1 MDVWEGGDKTGEPR
15 GPGPARAMESL
26 SSQEFPGAGRP
37 PEEGQPA
44 AGSRCWV
51 VARQLLAAV
60 LLLGLSLGSP
70 VLLVYL
76 LRSCGPGACD
86 SPACR
91 ALLARAL
98 ASRNASASAAPC
110 ADFFSFACGEARGS
124 RDPFQAL
131 AEENKRRLRGILET
145 LGSQQPGSGEEQ
157 AFRFYS
163 SCMDTDAIEAAGAGP
178 LRQVIEELGG
188 WRISGNWTS
197 LDFNRTLRL
206 LMSQYDHFPFFKAY
220 LGPHPTPPHEPV
232 IQIDQPEFDVPFKQ
246 EQEQKIYAQ
255 NMREYLAYLNRLGTL
270 LGGDP
275 DEVQEHASMSISIAS
290 QLVQFLR
297 PLAQRRA
304 QGKPFQVVT
313 IDQLQELA
321 PAIDWLSCLQAT
333 FTPMSLSSSQLV
345 VVHDLDFLKHMSR
358 LVEDQLQNH
367 RDFLQSHMIFSLVGT
382 LSPAL
387 DSQFQKARRELSGKL
402 RELTE
407 QPPLPAHQQ
416 WLKCVEETG
425 TFFEPTL
432 EPLFVRE
439 VFSPGTRSAAM
450 ELFTA
455 IKDALV
461 ARLRRLPWMDE
472 ETRKKAQDRVTQLQV
487 KMGPPEQ
494 APEPALVG
502 QEYND
507 IHLGPSFLQSFL
519 SGVRARRARI
529 ARGFLQPFPRHRW
542 QVSPWGL
549 SAHYS
554 VSDHV
559 LVFPAGLLQPPFFH
573 PGYPRAVNFG
583 AAGSIMARELLHI
596 FSQLLLPGGCP
607 ACDTHA
613 LQEALLCLEG
623 HYAAF
628 PPPGRAPFNGSHTFL
643 EDAADVGAL
652 AIALQVAHTPGARI
666 SFDRPSCK
674 RSCPS
679 PPHRTGD
686 NAGIPLAPQRPL
698 LSRIF
703 LGLLTSTSFLARA
716 SVLVQHWETGLRTG
730 LGCQT
735 SKWPRA
741 WRLRGPLRHAAHP
754 GVQQEA
760 VMAPWGGHAAQ
771 PGPQPP
777 AALLPELRP
786 GDV

>member
-1 MDVWEGGDKTGEPR
+1 
-15 GPGPARAMESL
+15 
-26 SSQEFPGAGRP
+26 
-37 PEEGQPA
+37 
-44 AGSRCWV
+44 
-51 VARQLLAAV
+51 
-60 LLLGLSLGSP
+60 
-70 VLLVYL
+70 
-76 LRSCGPGACD
+76 
-86 SPACR
+86 
-91 ALLARAL
+91 
-98 ASRNASASAAPC
+98 
-110 ADFFSFACGEARGS
+110 
-124 RDPFQAL
+124 
-131 AEENKRRLRGILET
+131 
-145 LGSQQPGSGEEQ
+145 
-157 AFRFYS
+157 
-163 SCMDTDAIEAAGAGP
+163 
-178 LRQVIEELGG
+178 
-188 WRISGNWTS
+188 
-197 LDFNRTLRL
+197 
-206 LMSQYDHFPFFKAY
+206 
-220 LGPHPTPPHEPV
+220 
-232 IQIDQPEFDVPFKQ
+232 
-246 EQEQKIYAQ
+246 
-255 NMREYLAYLNRLGTL
+255 
-270 LGGDP
+270 
-275 DEVQEHASMSISIAS
+275 
-290 QLVQFLR
+290 
-297 PLAQRRA
+297 
-304 QGKPFQVVT
+304 
-313 IDQLQELA
+313 
-321 PAIDWLSCLQAT
+321 
-333 FTPMSLSSSQLV
+333 
-345 VVHDLDFLKHMSR
+345 
-358 LVEDQLQNH
+358 
-367 RDFLQSHMIFSLVGT
+367 
-382 LSPAL
+382 
-387 DSQFQKARRELSGKL
+387 
-402 RELTE
+402 
-407 QPPLPAHQQ
+407 
-416 WLKCVEETG
+416 
-425 TFFEPTL
+425 
-432 EPLFVRE
+432 
-439 VFSPGTRSAAM
+439 M

>member
-1 MDVWEGGDKTGEPR
+1 
-15 GPGPARAMESL
+15 METL

-44 AGSRCWV
+44 AGSRCRV
-51 VARQLLAAV
+51 VAQQLLAAV
-60 LLLGLSLGSP
+60 LLLGLLLGCP

-76 LRSCGPGACD
+76 LRSCGPGLCD
-86 SPACR
+86 SPVCR
-91 ALLARAL
+91 GLLAQSL
-98 ASRNASASAAPC
+98 ASRNASAAPC
-110 ADFFSFACGEARGS
+110 ADFFSFACGKAGGTGN
-124 RDPFQAL
+124 PFQAL
-131 AEENKRRLRGILET
+131 AEENKRRLRGVLEA
-145 LGSQQPGSGEEQ
+145 LGSQHPGSGEEK

-232 IQIDQPEFDVPFKQ
+232 IQIDQPEFDVPFNQ

-255 NMREYLAYLNRLGTL
+255 IMREYLAYLNRLGTL

-275 DEVQEHASMSISIAS
+275 VAVQPYASWSISFTS

-297 PLAQRRA
+297 PPAQRA

-313 IDQLQELA
+313 IDQLQDLA

-345 VVHDLDFLKHMSR
+345 VVHDLDYLKNMSR
-358 LVEDQLQNH
+358 LVEEQLLTH

-387 DSQFQKARRELSGKL
+387 DSQFQKARRSLSEKL

-407 QPPLPAHQQ
+407 QPPMPAHQQ

-455 IKDALV
+455 IKDALI

-494 APEPALVG
+494 APEPALVR
-502 QEYND
+502 QEHDD

-519 SGVRARRARI
+519 SGVRSRRARMVCS
-529 ARGFLQPFPRHRW
+529 FLRPFPQHRW
-542 QVSPWGL
+542 RVSPWGL
-549 SAHYS
+549 SAYYS
-554 VSDHV
+554 ISDHV

-613 LQEALLCLEG
+613 LQGALLCLEQ
-623 HYAAF
+623 HYAAL
-628 PPPGRAPFNGSHTFL
+628 PLPSGAPFNGSHTFL
-643 EDAADVGAL
+643 EDAADTGAL
-652 AIALQVAHTPGARI
+652 AIALQVMCREPGTQESRGTH
-666 SFDRPSCK
+666 
-674 RSCPS
+674 S
-679 PPHRTGD
+679 PP
-686 NAGIPLAPQRPL
+686 
-698 LSRIF
+698 
-703 LGLLTSTSFLARA
+703 
-716 SVLVQHWETGLRTG
+716 VLRVH
-730 LGCQT
+730 
-735 SKWPRA
+735 
-741 WRLRGPLRHAAHP
+741 GPLSSTPAFARHFRCPHGTLMNP
-754 GVQQEA
+754 SRHCQL
-760 VMAPWGGHAAQ
+760 W
-771 PGPQPP
+771 
-777 AALLPELRP
+777 
-786 GDV
+786 

>member
-1 MDVWEGGDKTGEPR
+1 
-15 GPGPARAMESL
+15 METL

-44 AGSRCWV
+44 AGSRCRV
-51 VARQLLAAV
+51 VAQQLLAAV
-60 LLLGLSLGSP
+60 LLLGLLLGCP

-76 LRSCGPGACD
+76 LRSCGPGLCD
-86 SPACR
+86 SPVCR
-91 ALLARAL
+91 GLLAQSL
-98 ASRNASASAAPC
+98 ASRNASAAPC
-110 ADFFSFACGEARGS
+110 ADFFSFACGKAGGTGN
-124 RDPFQAL
+124 PFQAL
-131 AEENKRRLRGILET
+131 AEENKRRLRGVLEA
-145 LGSQQPGSGEEQ
+145 LGSQHPGSGEEK

-232 IQIDQPEFDVPFKQ
+232 IQIDQPEFDVPFNQ

-255 NMREYLAYLNRLGTL
+255 
-270 LGGDP
+270 D
-275 DEVQEHASMSISIAS
+275 
-290 QLVQFLR
+290 
-297 PLAQRRA
+297 
-304 QGKPFQVVT
+304 
-313 IDQLQELA
+313 LA

-345 VVHDLDFLKHMSR
+345 VVHDLDYLKNMSR
-358 LVEDQLQNH
+358 LVEEQLLTH

-387 DSQFQKARRELSGKL
+387 DSQFQKARRSLSEKL

-407 QPPLPAHQQ
+407 QPPMPAHQQ

-455 IKDALV
+455 IKDALI

-494 APEPALVG
+494 APEPALVR
-502 QEYND
+502 QEHDD

-519 SGVRARRARI
+519 SGVRSRRARMVCS
-529 ARGFLQPFPRHRW
+529 FLRPFPQHRW
-542 QVSPWGL
+542 RVSPWGL
-549 SAHYS
+549 SAYYS
-554 VSDHV
+554 ISDHV

-613 LQEALLCLEG
+613 LQGALLCLEQ
-623 HYAAF
+623 HYAAL
-628 PPPGRAPFNGSHTFL
+628 PLPSGAPFNGSHTFL
-643 EDAADVGAL
+643 EDAADTGAL
-652 AIALQVAHTPGARI
+652 AIALQAYNERLLWRRGEATLPDLDLSPQQLFFLSYAQVMCREPGTQESRGTH
-666 SFDRPSCK
+666 
-674 RSCPS
+674 S
-679 PPHRTGD
+679 PP
-686 NAGIPLAPQRPL
+686 
-698 LSRIF
+698 
-703 LGLLTSTSFLARA
+703 
-716 SVLVQHWETGLRTG
+716 VLRVH
-730 LGCQT
+730 
-735 SKWPRA
+735 
-741 WRLRGPLRHAAHP
+741 GPLSSTPAFARHFRCPHGTLMNP
-754 GVQQEA
+754 SRHCQL
-760 VMAPWGGHAAQ
+760 W
-771 PGPQPP
+771 
-777 AALLPELRP
+777 
-786 GDV
+786 